1 MNIRKLL
8 VANRGEIAIRVLRAA
23 TELGI
28 QTVAIYTYED
38 RYSLHRY
45 KADEAYQV
53 GRDDEPLKPYL
64 DIEGIIRTAKENG
77 VTAIHPGYGFLSEN
91 ATLARRCAEEG
102 LIFVGPRPEV
112 MEALGDKVAAKKVA
126 VSCQVPIIESSEADL
141 VDAETAISEA
151 HRIGY
156 PVMLKAASGGG
167 GRGMRIIRDDEQM
180 ERGFFEARNEALK
193 AFGDDTVF
201 LEKFVEQPK
210 HIEVQLVADNYGGLT
225 HLYER
230 DCSVQRRYQKV
241 VEVAPS
247 LNLPDHMRHLLYEY
261 ALRLGRAVNYNN
273 VGTVEFLVNPEH
285 DRIYFIEVNPRIQVE
300 HTVTEMITGIDLIK
314 TQLHIA
320 DGRRLTDPQINLGPD
335 VKPQKIGVAIQ
346 CRITTEDPTNDF
358 KPDYGTITAYRSAGG
373 FGIRLDQGSVYTGVK
388 VSPFFDSLL
397 VKVST
402 HAPSLADAAQKMART
417 LDEFRVRG
425 VSTNIQFLQNIIA
438 HPVFMAGEAN
448 VDFIKDHP
456 ELFKFK
462 TRQDRATKVLS
473 FLGDVIVN
481 GNPDVRG
488 LVDSRRE
495 LRKPRLPEADLTQ
508 APAPGTKQKLT
519 ELGPE
524 EFAKWL
530 RQDKQIHYTDTTLRD
545 AHQSLLATRMRTF
558 DMLKVAERYAR
569 QHPQTFSLEC
579 WGGATFDVALRFL
592 HEDPW
597 ERLAKLRT
605 AVPNILLQMLIRGA
619 NGVGYKAYP
628 DNLTERFVQQAA
640 ETGIDVFRIFD
651 SLNWMPGMEACIG
664 FVRNKTD
671 RLAEASI
678 CYTGDILDPKRNQKY
693 NLEYYLRLARQIED
707 AGAHILCIKDMAGLL
722 KPYAATELITALRET
737 ISLPIHLHT
746 HDTSSLQSATYLK
759 AVEAGVDVMDVALG
773 SLSGLTSQPNFNSVV
788 EMLRG
793 QERHREF
800 NQLSLNEFS
809 NYWDT
814 VREHYYPFESGLKAG
829 TSEVFQH
836 EIPGGQYSNLRP
848 QAASLGLLDK
858 FETVKTTFADVNQL
872 FGDIVKV
879 TPSSKVVGDMALF
892 LVSNNLTTR
901 DVLEKGATLNFPESV
916 RELFRGDIGQP
927 EGGWPKDVQ
936 QVILKDETP
945 FTDRPNE
952 HLAPID
958 FDAEWRRFEEKFGQ
972 RGKFT
977 DVLSWLLYPKVF
989 EQYWAHQQ
997 EFGDVS
1003 VVPTPVFYYGLQ
1015 PGAETLIE
1023 IARGKSIIVGLQSIG
1038 PVNEEGNRTIFFN
1051 LNGQTRNLEIRDTS
1065 VEVKKI
1071 QNPKADKGNPR
1082 QVGAPLQGLLS
1093 RVLVEGGQQVK
1104 RNAPLFIIEAM
1115 KMETTITA
1123 PDDTTVQA
1131 VNLTE
1136 GSLVNADDLVLT
1148 LG

>member
-1 MNIRKLL
+1 
-8 VANRGEIAIRVLRAA
+8 
-23 TELGI
+23 
-28 QTVAIYTYED
+28 
-38 RYSLHRY
+38 
-45 KADEAYQV
+45 
-53 GRDDEPLKPYL
+53 
-64 DIEGIIRTAKENG
+64 
-77 VTAIHPGYGFLSEN
+77 
-91 ATLARRCAEEG
+91 
-102 LIFVGPRPEV
+102 
-112 MEALGDKVAAKKVA
+112 
-126 VSCQVPIIESSEADL
+126 
-141 VDAETAISEA
+141 
-151 HRIGY
+151 
-156 PVMLKAASGGG
+156 
-167 GRGMRIIRDDEQM
+167 
-180 ERGFFEARNEALK
+180 
-193 AFGDDTVF
+193 
-201 LEKFVEQPK
+201 
-210 HIEVQLVADNYGGLT
+210 
-225 HLYER
+225 
-230 DCSVQRRYQKV
+230 
-241 VEVAPS
+241 
-247 LNLPDHMRHLLYEY
+247 
-261 ALRLGRAVNYNN
+261 
-273 VGTVEFLVNPEH
+273 
-285 DRIYFIEVNPRIQVE
+285 
-300 HTVTEMITGIDLIK
+300 
-314 TQLHIA
+314 
-320 DGRRLTDPQINLGPD
+320 
-335 VKPQKIGVAIQ
+335 
-346 CRITTEDPTNDF
+346 
-358 KPDYGTITAYRSAGG
+358 
-373 FGIRLDQGSVYTGVK
+373 
-388 VSPFFDSLL
+388 
-397 VKVST
+397 
-402 HAPSLADAAQKMART
+402 
-417 LDEFRVRG
+417 
-425 VSTNIQFLQNIIA
+425 
-438 HPVFMAGEAN
+438 
-448 VDFIKDHP
+448 
-456 ELFKFK
+456 
-462 TRQDRATKVLS
+462 
-473 FLGDVIVN
+473 
-481 GNPDVRG
+481 
-488 LVDSRRE
+488 
-495 LRKPRLPEADLTQ
+495 
-508 APAPGTKQKLT
+508 
-519 ELGPE
+519 
-524 EFAKWL
+524 
-530 RQDKQIHYTDTTLRD
+530 
-545 AHQSLLATRMRTF
+545 
-558 DMLKVAERYAR
+558 
-569 QHPQTFSLEC
+569 
-579 WGGATFDVALRFL
+579 
-592 HEDPW
+592 
-597 ERLAKLRT
+597 
-605 AVPNILLQMLIRGA
+605 
-619 NGVGYKAYP
+619 
-628 DNLTERFVQQAA
+628 
-640 ETGIDVFRIFD
+640 
-651 SLNWMPGMEACIG
+651 
-664 FVRNKTD
+664 
-671 RLAEASI
+671 
-678 CYTGDILDPKRNQKY
+678 
-693 NLEYYLRLARQIED
+693 
-707 AGAHILCIKDMAGLL
+707 MAGLL

-958 FDAEWRRFEEKFGQ
+958 FDAEWHRFEEKFGQ